1 MVVGVNFANSSSSP
15 SNSSGKRKSV
25 QQCTQN
31 SEKKGFG
38 NGSATVFEFRLI
50 S

>member
-1 MVVGVNFANSSSSP
+1 MVIGVNFANSCSSP
-15 SNSSGKRKSV
+15 SSSSGKRKGV
-25 QQCTQN
+25 QQCTQK
-31 SEKKGFG
+31 SEKKGFR